1 MPDDGAPF
9 PALVL
14 RARSV
19 LATHGITLNSDG
31 RGRSPNTP
39 ASAGGHGMKELTQ
52 DVRECLNNTIGIML
66 TAFDGEFSRFSL
78 HRLSQTVDIS
88 LFKQFY
94 ILANCPT
101 KEHVAMLKKYDDE
114 FDNLQVA
121 QYSPKGLPMVTQMLN
136 HILEKHRDDIIY
148 KMDDDLFLTPG
159 CVYGLVETYLTNRD
173 DPTTALVSPL
183 VLNNTA
189 SRNLMKEYLQQR
201 YPDETPESM
210 FEGGVSS
217 NEPFVRFTWEKELSD
232 NILTG
237 FRDAQ
242 AERMQSTRSYL
253 NINCVMMDSRVLE
266 KVLPFQEFDEHEINS
281 VRFSHQMHHVIDTQ
295 NIAYHYAFGPFQEFM
310 RDNYPLDVVL
320 RHVLAVR

>member
-1 MPDDGAPF
+1 MNG
-9 PALVL
+9 
-14 RARSV
+14 
-19 LATHGITLNSDG
+19 
-31 RGRSPNTP
+31 PN
-39 ASAGGHGMKELTQ
+39 Q
-52 DVRECLNNTIGIML
+52 DVRECLKNTIGIML

-78 HRLSQTVDIS
+78 QCLSRTVDIS

-121 QYSPKGLPMVTQMLN
+121 QYSPAGLPMVTQMLN
-136 HILEKHRDDIIY
+136 HILEQHRDDIIY

-159 CVYGLVETYLTNRD
+159 CLYGLAETYLTYRD

-201 YPDETPESM
+201 YPAETPDSM
-210 FEGGVSS
+210 FEGGVSD

-232 NILTG
+232 NILAD

-242 AERMQSTRSYL
+242 QERMHSTRSYL
-253 NINCVMMDSRVLE
+253 NINCVMMDSRVLG
-266 KVLPFQEFDEHEINS
+266 KVLPFKEFDELELNA
-281 VRFSHQMHHVIDTQ
+281 VRFSHKMHHVLDTRH
-295 NIAYHYAFGPFQEFM
+295 IAYHYAFGPFQGFM
-310 RDNYPLDVVL
+310 RENYPLDVIS
-320 RHVLAVR
+320 RHVLKAG